1 MSVIIRPLLYRS
13 WLAPRYSTTMC
24 LLKSLHLFSSCRS
37 LLFFSML
44 LSLGLGS
51 QIGILEGMIGP
62 LFDIPSLKGVKKPV
76 ITGNNLSSADLRQ
89 CIAKYYH
96 CRRIIAG
103 IRTHVDC
110 TTRFFFYVD
119 TQDHDWTH

>member
-1 MSVIIRPLLYRS
+1 
-13 WLAPRYSTTMC
+13 
-24 LLKSLHLFSSCRS
+24 
-37 LLFFSML
+37 ML

-110 TTRFFFYVD
+110 TTSFFSTWIRKIMSGPINFLSLMPE
-119 TQDHDWTH
+119 TI